1 VWGCEIALPWLL
13 GATVDA
19 AVERREAELIMR
31 FGTLMIG
38 LTAVLYVVHAA
49 YLRVEAALVASAT
62 FRLRSFIYTRLI
74 EQPLSFFSKHKGG
87 EIGHRI
93 MGDTEVIEKHAI
105 YLFADVPFAA
115 LTILGVMLVM
125 LWAHVGL
132 AIVILI
138 VLSVAAALSHHI
150 GRPLARLEKSVNT
163 LYARMGG
170 RLQEVIAG
178 IRTVKSFGRA
188 QHETEALN
196 RIGESMVAA
205 EVGAGKVAS
214 KLEPLLELMDTVGLV
229 VVVWYGAYLIFN
241 GILTPGKLVAFIAYM
256 ELISEPLQRAGRY
269 YRQFQQARGTVGRI
283 TELIEQMPPT
293 AHHGAASVDGP
304 LTITFENVSFAYP
317 ESDRL
322 AVESVSLEA
331 RPGKIIAIVG
341 ANGAGKSTLMDL
353 LLGFQTPS
361 AGRIMVGGL
370 PLCSWEERKWRATT
384 AVLSQEVFLF
394 HASLA
399 ENIRYGNLDAS
410 DAEVELA
417 AERAGLTTLIKRLP
431 NGLST
436 VLGDRGTKLSGG
448 ERQRVAL
455 ARVLVRAPRVLVFD
469 EPTSALDGAAVMD
482 TNRII
487 REQAVDRVTFV
498 IAHRRASVATADRV
512 VLMDHGRIVAA
523 GRIEE
528 IERESELFC
537 RLFKTAA

>member
-1 VWGCEIALPWLL
+1 
-13 GATVDA
+13 
-19 AVERREAELIMR
+19 MR

-49 YLRVEAALVASAT
+49 YLRLEAASVASAT

-74 EQPLSFFSKHKGG
+74 EQPVSFFSKHKGG

-105 YLFADVPFAA
+105 YLLADVPFAA

-125 LWAHVGL
+125 LWAHAGL

-138 VLSVAAALSHHI
+138 VLSLAAALSHRI

-241 GILTPGKLVAFIAYM
+241 GTLTPGKLVAFIAYM

-283 TELIEQMPPT
+283 AELIEQMPPT
-293 AHHGAASVDGP
+293 AQHGAASVDGP

-331 RPGKIIAIVG
+331 RPGEIIAIVG

-353 LLGFQTPS
+353 LLGFHTPS

-370 PLCSWEERKWRATT
+370 PLYSWDESKWRATT
-384 AVLSQEVFLF
+384 AVLSQDVFLF

-487 REQAVDRVTFV
+487 REKAVDQVTFV

-512 VLMDHGRIVAA
+512 VLMDQGRIVAS

-528 IERESELFC
+528 IERESDLFC